1 MNLYETKLGTNCIV
15 KEIKIADEKT
25 KFRLMELGLI
35 RGVKI
40 KVNNKSVMKKTL
52 LVVFNSCCFTMKV
65 NIAKSIEVEYA

>member
-15 KEIKIADEKT
+15 KEIKITDEKT

-52 LVVFNSCCFTMKV
+52 LVVFNSCCFTMKD